1 MSAPTFRLAGV
12 VHAARADKE
21 DFEGPLDLILHL
33 ISKNKIEIRDIRISE
48 LLEQYLSYLEQMK
61 RMDLEIASEFIA
73 MASHLVYIKSRML
86 LSLSDDRPEQE
97 LDLLM
102 QALEE
107 RQRQEAYRR
116 VAVGRDFLTARADI
130 GRCLYTRLPEAL
142 PADKT
147 YAYTHTVA
155 ELEQAMR
162 DLASRFE
169 RRVPP
174 TPAAFVSIVGREP
187 YSVEDMIALVLRQL
201 DLNAAGAPGAS
212 NPTVFSRLLALGQ
225 NRSEWVALFL
235 AILELCRSHRL
246 RVEELAGDYR
256 VDIV

>member
-1 MSAPTFRLAGV
+1 MSAPTFRLAQV
-12 VHAARADKE
+12 VQAAREEKE

-33 ISKNKIEIRDIRISE
+33 ISKNKIEIRDIKIAE
-48 LLEQYLSYLEQMK
+48 LLEQYLDYLAQMK
-61 RMDLEIASEFIA
+61 RMDLDIASEFIA

-86 LSLSDDRPEQE
+86 LSLSDDKPEQE

-116 VAVGRDFLTARADI
+116 VAAGRDFLTARADI
-130 GRCLYTRLPEAL
+130 GRGLYTRPPEPLPV
-142 PADKT
+142 DKT
-147 YAYTHTVA
+147 YTYSHTPG

-162 DLASRFE
+162 ELAARFE
-169 RRVPP
+169 RRIPP

-187 YSVEDMIALVLRQL
+187 YAVDDMIALILRRLGQREGEL
-201 DLNAAGAPGAS
+201 
-212 NPTVFSRLLALGQ
+212 FSRLLALGQ

-235 AILELCRSHRL
+235 AILELCRSRKL
-246 RVEELAGDYR
+246 NVEELAGDYT
-256 VDIV
+256 VDLVGE